1 MHGSPLTRIRRF
13 QREIFGECPE
23 CLLIMD
29 EILKTYRADVLG
41 VEIGASV
48 AHAETVTDVS
58 TWENA
63 TKSYGS
69 NQTVKVMNGD
79 KVLAAFTTNANV
91 TLSYTPSSG
100 DGTNGSITV
109 DTWDQNCFRDATI
122 YANTNLIWHGY
133 NGVLPPTFTVTL
145 SGGGA
150 SIRGAVYD
158 VKLAADSTADA
169 KIDLAYKCFRNSE
182 GFTIA
187 CPTITGTDGTKLS
200 EVGGYMLC
208 GTVDV
213 SEVSSIDG
221 FAWVQAHVDA
231 NATVKTAQVTIHGPS
246 TYDPNSAFYISD
258 NTTTISGGTFGDI
271 EATGTGKVIF
281 GSTKTGK
288 EYTSGNVTAGNVA
301 ADEVV
306 GFNVKAKSIKANTV
320 IPCHERS
327 GYAPHVHKHGR
338 DEDQFRRRDAGR
350 QRPCGQA
357 PFPQQRR

>member
-1 MHGSPLTRIRRF
+1 
-13 QREIFGECPE
+13 
-23 CLLIMD
+23 
-29 EILKTYRADVLG
+29 
-41 VEIGASV
+41 
-48 AHAETVTDVS
+48 
-58 TWENA
+58 
-63 TKSYGS
+63 
-69 NQTVKVMNGD
+69 
-79 KVLAAFTTNANV
+79 
-91 TLSYTPSSG
+91 
-100 DGTNGSITV
+100 
-109 DTWDQNCFRDATI
+109 
-122 YANTNLIWHGY
+122 
-133 NGVLPPTFTVTL
+133 VTL

-150 SIRGAVYD
+150 SFVDGNSYGGEND
-158 VKLAADSTADA
+158 DTDDTTVKLAADSTGDA
-169 KIDLAYKCFRNSE
+169 
-182 GFTIA
+182 TINFA
-187 CPTITGTDGTKLS
+187 QRWWPYTSGNPPLTGTDGTKLS
-200 EVGGYMLC
+200 AAGGYTYC

-213 SEVSSIDG
+213 SEVSRIRG
-221 FAWVQAHVDA
+221 EYTRAYVAA

-258 NTTTISGGTFGDI
+258 NTTTIVGGTFGDI

>member
-1 MHGSPLTRIRRF
+1 
-13 QREIFGECPE
+13 
-23 CLLIMD
+23 
-29 EILKTYRADVLG
+29 
-41 VEIGASV
+41 
-48 AHAETVTDVS
+48 
-58 TWENA
+58 
-63 TKSYGS
+63 
-69 NQTVKVMNGD
+69 MNGD
-79 KVLAAFTTNANV
+79 TVLAAFTTNANV

-109 DTWDQNCFRDATI
+109 DTWDKNCFRDATI
-122 YANTNLIWHGY
+122 YANTKLIW
-133 NGVLPPTFTVTL
+133 NGCGGEPPTFTATL

-150 SIRGAVYD
+150 SYSNGGTAT

-169 KIDLAYKCFRNSE
+169 TIDFGRWVTDSD
-182 GFTIA
+182 GWSITFHI
-187 CPTITGTDGTKLS
+187 ITGTDGTKLS
-200 EVGGYMLC
+200 AVGGGWLLC

-213 SEVSSIDG
+213 SEASGIGDE
-221 FAWVQAHVDA
+221 AHVGA
-231 NATVKTAQVTIHGPS
+231 NATVKTAQVTIHGTS
-246 TYDPNSAFYISD
+246 QFDSFSVFYIED
-258 NTTTISGGTFGDI
+258 NTTTMADGTFGDI